1 MSIATGIDY
10 IQQALSNSKAPGVAG
25 SQGATGTDGKGAAS
39 AIADNAHLGKDEFLK
54 LLVAQMENQ
63 DPMKP
68 TDNAE
73 MIAQTAQFSQVEQL
87 TKVVTLLERMVTLQE
102 DSQDAKALAQ
112 PVAPATQQA

>member
-10 IQQALSNSKAPGVAG
+10 IQQALSNSKAAGVG
-25 SQGATGTDGKGAAS
+25 GTQGTTGADGKGGAS
-39 AIADNAHLGKDEFLK
+39 AIADNAQLGKDEFLK

-63 DPMKP
+63 DPLKP
-68 TDNAE
+68 MDNAE

-102 DSQDAKALAQ
+102 ASDGPQAV
-112 PVAPATQQA
+112 PVASTTQQA